1 MDGYA
6 YEGLWMFL
14 DVDECLWKVVDIYDV
29 YQCLWLFVDVY
40 RGAVGVSNGYNMIY
54 LL

>member
-14 DVDECLWKVVDIYDV
+14 DVDECLWKVVDFFLMFINV
-29 YQCLWLFVDVY
+29 YGCL
-40 RGAVGVSNGYNMIY
+40 
-54 LL
+54 